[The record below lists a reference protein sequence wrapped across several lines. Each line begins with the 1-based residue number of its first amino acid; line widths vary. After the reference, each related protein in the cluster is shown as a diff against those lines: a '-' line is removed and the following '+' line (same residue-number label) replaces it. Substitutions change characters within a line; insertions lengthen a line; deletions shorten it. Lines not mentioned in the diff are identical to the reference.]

1 MNQHEGYGRVLIK
14 LSGEALAGGRGR
26 GLDFPFIES
35 VCSVLARCVSN
46 GTQIALVLGGGNF
59 WRGAKDGAGTMER
72 SRADHIGMLATVM
85 NSLAVADK
93 LEQAGVRTRVM
104 TSVPMVTYADVY
116 TRRGAVEALEN
127 GAVVLFGAGTGSP
140 YFSTDTAAA
149 LRAVEIGADAL
160 LLAKSVDAVYS
171 ADPKKDPNAVRYDH
185 ITYEEVLERHLNVM
199 DMTATS
205 LAMDNNV
212 PVRVFALSDPENIAR
227 AAAGEDVGTLVE
239 STTH

>member
-1 MNQHEGYGRVLIK
+1 M
-14 LSGEALAGGRGR
+14 
-26 GLDFPFIES
+26 
-35 VCSVLARCVSN
+35 
-46 GTQIALVLGGGNF
+46 
-59 WRGAKDGAGTMER
+59 
-72 SRADHIGMLATVM
+72 
-85 NSLAVADK
+85 
-93 LEQAGVRTRVM
+93 
-104 TSVPMVTYADVY
+104 
-116 TRRGAVEALEN
+116 
-127 GAVVLFGAGTGSP
+127 
-140 YFSTDTAAA
+140 
-149 LRAVEIGADAL
+149 EIGADAL

-239 STTH
+239 SATH

>member
-104 TSVPMVTYADVY
+104 TSVPMVTFADVY

-149 LRAVEIGADAL
+149 LRAVEIGAD
-160 LLAKSVDAVYS
+160 AKSVDAVYS